1 MQPPSIRT
9 ARGLR
14 FALGT
19 TLAGLIAGLMFV
31 APATAAPPL
40 PDPKVVYAS
49 DTYAKLQCR
58 FTVTSANYALGT
70 VRGRVTTKISWN
82 GAAGFT
88 NLAEVGVDCILGDLT
103 TFTDIIHVGRADVPG
118 RAAYVS
124 QIVTVPLSAAGYYLC
139 VQGDYRLRSGIPG
152 HISTTCVV

>member
-1 MQPPSIRT
+1 MQPPSIHT

-14 FALGT
+14 FALGM
-19 TLAGLIAGLMFV
+19 TLAGVLASLMFV
-31 APATAAPPL
+31 APAAAAPPL

-88 NLAEVGVDCILGDLT
+88 NLAEVSVDCIVGDLT
-103 TFTDIIHVGRADVPG
+103 TFTDIVHVGRFNVAG
-118 RAAYVS
+118 RAAYKS
-124 QIVTVPLSAAGYYLC
+124 EIVTVPLSTAGYYIC
-139 VQGDYRLRSGIPG
+139 VQGDYRLKSGIPG
-152 HISTTCVV
+152 HISTTCAV